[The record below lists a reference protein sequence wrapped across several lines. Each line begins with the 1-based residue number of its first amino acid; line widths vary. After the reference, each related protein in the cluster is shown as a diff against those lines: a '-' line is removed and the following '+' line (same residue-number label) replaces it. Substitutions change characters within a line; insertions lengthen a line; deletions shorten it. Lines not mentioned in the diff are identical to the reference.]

1 MHEPP
6 LASTVIPW
14 ILKMKWTSIYIA
26 ATCWLGSVMYIR
38 NMYHDVY
45 IRNIRVTFSNSEWTP
60 SVANGCMVAHYQT
73 LTGLQMEKR
82 QIVGSDFAGLGDWN
96 LSIPIKIPQSQ
107 AQAINRDCEH
117 AKGVLKCAPEFILS
131 AKFTQNSHAWTR
143 IIDKKLVFNS
153 LNIPCHKL
161 QE

>member
-1 MHEPP
+1 
-6 LASTVIPW
+6 
-14 ILKMKWTSIYIA
+14 
-26 ATCWLGSVMYIR
+26 
-38 NMYHDVY
+38 MYHDVY

-107 AQAINRDCEH
+107 AQTINKDCEH
-117 AKGVLKCAPEFILS
+117 AKGVLKCAP
-131 AKFTQNSHAWTR
+131 
-143 IIDKKLVFNS
+143 V
-153 LNIPCHKL
+153 
-161 QE
+161 